1 MKNCNLD
8 STSSSS
14 LKPPSMTRQSVLRP
28 SWDHQS
34 KTISERWEKTREELR
49 KSNGDL
55 CLRRS
60 GGADDANA
68 MNCSCK
74 VTALFV
80 SSGKLYDSSSI
91 VIHQVAKELRRRRCF
106 SYPTRPRNRCGASGS
121 GIVRAERP
129 SMIHPSLL
137 PLFLPLFPHCNATNE
152 NDKKR
157 RAR

>member
-14 LKPPSMTRQSVLRP
+14 FKPSSMTRQSVLRP

-34 KTISERWEKTREELR
+34 KTISERWEKTRGA
-49 KSNGDL
+49 KKKQ
-55 CLRRS
+55 RRPVLAS
-60 GGADDANA
+60 VGTGGADDANA

-80 SSGKLYDSSSI
+80 RGGKLYDSSSI

-106 SYPTRPRNRCGASGS
+106 SYPTRPRNRCGAAPT
-121 GIVRAERP
+121 VRP
-129 SMIHPSLL
+129 SMIHPSFLSF
-137 PLFLPLFPHCNATNE
+137 FLPLFPHCNATNE